1 MMAARATARPAGK
14 LGPVV
19 QYALL
24 AAAVLLPANR
34 NVTSFG

>member
-1 MMAARATARPAGK
+1 MTATAAVPASR

-24 AAAVLLPANR
+24 AGPLLSMLDYSQA
-34 NVTSFG
+34 